1 MSAQRF
7 LTTTAVALAALA
19 LYPLVARTLGLR
31 R

>member
-1 MSAQRF
+1 MNAKRF
-7 LTTTAVALAALA
+7 LMTTGVALAALA